1 MPCIYLKERFAAEI
15 TAIWV
20 NKTTVFMF
28 EWIFMYRDKNSII
41 HHFRS
46 AVSSQFR
53 KEWRQCVPKNWVSDS
68 KSAWGWGR
76 RWEVWKKKKWFHEM
90 WEWKDFFP
98 PLSISGNMP
107 FWILHV
113 VKFHALNIVS
123 VCGGNACTGRSDPR
137 MDSNWLSGKHRG
149 QLVCFVV
156 KGRGFCLSSELG
168 NEPAEQPWLL
178 MLGPVISSCLIILN
192 SSSSPDSYI
201 QMPDHISTWAS
212 DERHISTSTCLEA
225 NASSVLPHCTSHHF
239 SEQQG
244 LRLGAV
250 QSLIPLPH
258 ESLHTQSISKAC
270 WLHLQNWYIT

>member
-1 MPCIYLKERFAAEI
+1 M
-15 TAIWV
+15 
-20 NKTTVFMF
+20 
-28 EWIFMYRDKNSII
+28 
-41 HHFRS
+41 
-46 AVSSQFR
+46 
-53 KEWRQCVPKNWVSDS
+53 
-68 KSAWGWGR
+68 
-76 RWEVWKKKKWFHEM
+76 
-90 WEWKDFFP
+90 
-98 PLSISGNMP
+98 
-107 FWILHV
+107 
-113 VKFHALNIVS
+113 
-123 VCGGNACTGRSDPR
+123 CGGNACTGRSDPR

-201 QMPDHISTWAS
+201 QMPDHISTWVS

-270 WLHLQNWYIT
+270 WLHLQN